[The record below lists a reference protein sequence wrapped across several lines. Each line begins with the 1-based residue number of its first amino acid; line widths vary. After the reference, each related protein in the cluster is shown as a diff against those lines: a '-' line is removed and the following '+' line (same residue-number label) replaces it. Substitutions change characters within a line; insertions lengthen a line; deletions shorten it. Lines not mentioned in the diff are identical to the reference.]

1 MTHLKL
7 PFPLTRSKTAAA
19 TVIALAILAAVLA
32 GVVSPS
38 DPLEQD
44 TARRLQPPGA
54 SFFLGS
60 DNFGRDVLSRV
71 LHGTRTAL
79 AVAVGGVAT
88 GALVGAAVGLV
99 SAYRGGWLDLA
110 LQRIVDAFLGFPLLV
125 LAVVVVVSLG
135 VSVLAL
141 AAAIAVALAPQAAR
155 LARASALSV
164 RAAGYVAAARTIG
177 CSPARVLLRH
187 VLPHSL
193 GPVLVYATGFVATA
207 LAAEAALSY
216 LGLGAPPA
224 NPLLGQHAPGRP
236 RIPRNRPLANPR
248 PRHRPGH
255 NSHSLRPPR
264 RRPLRPPHP
273 PPHPL
278 TPPHPVVLAQAGT
291 SPTASRTPANPTPL
305 ARHSCEGR
313 NPEVWR
319 RGGVP
324 TSRIGRERGPPP
336 SFRPNP
342 TRALPPEGTN
352 PTAISL

>member
-1 MTHLKL
+1 MTHLKRPFTLSLKL
-7 PFPLTRSKTAAA
+7 PFALSLSEGRPDETRRPPLTRSKTAAA

-32 GVVSPS
+32 GVIAPS

-54 SFFLGS
+54 SFLLGS

-88 GALVGAAVGLV
+88 GAVVGAAVGLV

-141 AAAIAVALAPQAAR
+141 AAAIALALAPQAAR

-216 LGLGAPPA
+216 LGLGAPPPTPSWGNMLQEGREFLETA
-224 NPLLGQHAPGRP
+224 PWLTLAPAIALATTATAFALLGDALSAPRT
-236 RIPRNRPLANPR
+236 
-248 PRHRPGH
+248 
-255 NSHSLRPPR
+255 PR
-264 RRPLRPPHP
+264 R
-273 PPHPL
+273 
-278 TPPHPVVLAQAGT
+278 
-291 SPTASRTPANPTPL
+291 SP
-305 ARHSCEGR
+305 
-313 NPEVWR
+313 
-319 RGGVP
+319 
-324 TSRIGRERGPPP
+324 
-336 SFRPNP
+336 
-342 TRALPPEGTN
+342 
-352 PTAISL
+352 